1 VPPYF
6 SILLLLLIAWGA
18 LAFGAVYDWAYTPL
32 FWAAAAIGLLGLFA
46 PGARVRRPLAW
57 PIVIVAALIAL
68 VGFVQLIPLAPSTI
82 ATISPATDDFLRRY
96 DVAYSLATATG
107 AAAYRHPLSID
118 PRGTWLGLAAFGA
131 LTTLLVGAARGL
143 GQRSTRTLASGL
155 VFVGFVV
162 AIAGIVQSGLY
173 MHDPDPVRRIYGFWQ
188 TTNRNTY
195 PFGPFVNRNHFAGWM
210 LLALPIAIGYF
221 VALVARGMRGA
232 GPSVRERLLW
242 FSSPDASRVVLVGL
256 AVLVMGLSLVLTLS
270 RSGTTCFMIAL
281 AVSGWF
287 IIRRQAAGSKR
298 RVAFAYIAAVG
309 VGSLGWAG
317 LDAVLDRF
325 AKAPTDF
332 WSRLEIWN
340 DAWRIFLAFPWLGT
354 GLNTFGTATVLYQSS
369 QFESHHVEAHN
380 DYVQLLSEGGLALAF
395 LAAAA
400 IFLVGREIGRRF
412 QENADDT
419 VSYWTRI
426 GATTGLVAIALQD
439 VVEFSLQIPGIAVLF
454 AVAAA
459 IAIRP
464 AGDRTERDRPAAD
477 RTDGDVSD

>member
-1 VPPYF
+1 VPSYF
-6 SILLLLLIAWGA
+6 SVLLLLLIAWGA

-32 FWAAAAIGLLGLFA
+32 FWAAAAVGLLGIFS
-46 PGARVRRPLAW
+46 PGSRVRRPVAW
-57 PIVIVAALIAL
+57 PIVMVAVLIAAVVL
-68 VGFVQLIPLAPSTI
+68 VQLVPLAPATI
-82 ATISPATDDFLRRY
+82 AALSPATDDFLRRY
-96 DVAYSLATATG
+96 EVAYSLAAATG

-131 LTTLLVGAARGL
+131 LAALLVGSARGL

-162 AIAGIVQSGLY
+162 AITGIVQSGLY

-188 TTNRNTY
+188 TINRNTY

-210 LLALPIAIGYF
+210 VLALPIAIGYF
-221 VALVARGMRGA
+221 VALVARGMRGV
-232 GPSVRERLLW
+232 GPSARERLLW
-242 FSSPDASRVVLVGL
+242 FSSRDASRVLLVGL

-270 RSGTTCFMIAL
+270 RSGTMCFMIAL

-298 RVAFAYIAAVG
+298 RVAFAYIVAVG
-309 VGSLGWAG
+309 IGSVGWAG

-332 WSRLEIWN
+332 WGRLEIWN

-354 GLNTFGTATVLYQSS
+354 GLNTFGTATALYQSS
-369 QFESHHVEAHN
+369 QLESHHVEAHN
-380 DYVQLLSEGGLALAF
+380 DYVQLLSEGGVALAL

-400 IFLVGREIGRRF
+400 IFLVGREIRRRF
-412 QENADDT
+412 RENADDT
-419 VSYWTRI
+419 MSYWTRI

-464 AGDRTERDRPAAD
+464 AGQ
-477 RTDGDVSD
+477 TD